1 MFNKLKKRNQ
11 CHDKK
16 ENKNESNERKYLF
29 LNAFDIERCTYETK
43 REFSYNDYD
52 NVYYQTGYENIESI
66 FDENG
71 IPKEYQIVIIEFDSN
86 LMGYFMSNR
95 AVKELLTQKEFFLK
109 TISYNNQDGGYIS
122 GFTKCNQLPDAMY
135 FCTDFDFF
143 NYDKVLA
150 FISELNSLNLMD
162 NYTRSILL
170 FFRKISEEKKNG
182 VALSK
187 HI

>member
-1 MFNKLKKRNQ
+1 MFNKIRKRNQ

-16 ENKNESNERKYLF
+16 ENKIESNQRKYLF

-52 NVYYQTGYENIESI
+52 NVYYQTGYETIESL
-66 FDENG
+66 FKENG
-71 IPKEYQIVIIEFDSN
+71 IPKEYQKVIIEFDSN
-86 LMGYFMSNR
+86 LIGYFTSNR
-95 AVKELLTQKEFFLK
+95 AVRELLTQKEFFLK
-109 TISYNNQDGGYIS
+109 TISYNDRDGGYIS

-135 FCTDFDFF
+135 FRTNSDFF

-150 FISELNSLNLMD
+150 FLSALNSLNLMD
-162 NYTRSILL
+162 SYTRSILS
-170 FFRKISEEKKNG
+170 FFRKISEEKKND